1 MVTWVVGCAQIRAI
15 ISNQMR
21 VDGEQSQKIFRKIQS
36 SLITSLSKITTV
48 VIIKDINLRI
58 MTNKQN

>member
-21 VDGEQSQKIFRKIQS
+21 VDGEQSQKMFRKIQS

-48 VIIKDINLRI
+48 VIINDINLRI

>member
-36 SLITSLSKITTV
+36 SLITSLSKITQ
-48 VIIKDINLRI
+48 LW
-58 MTNKQN
+58 

>member
-48 VIIKDINLRI
+48 VIINDINLRI

>member
-21 VDGEQSQKIFRKIQS
+21 VDGEQSQKMFRKIQS

-48 VIIKDINLRI
+48 VIIKDLNLRI

>member
-21 VDGEQSQKIFRKIQS
+21 VDGEQSQKMFRKIQS